1 MSYQVKSLVFAPNLA
16 RISVKFN
23 QAIHTPLNKQLLKVL
38 TLKQGNLRQQV
49 RRPSGYYEISA
60 SASFIIT
67 DSAWI
72 ANAVSDPIVPK
83 IQPTILLPL
92 QPK

>member
-23 QAIHTPLNKQLLKVL
+23 QAIHTPLNKQLLKVIS
-38 TLKQGNLRQQV
+38 LKQGNLRQQV

-67 DSAWI
+67 LESGIDVGQGI
-72 ANAVSDPIVPK
+72 TVGPGKFVKKNK
-83 IQPTILLPL
+83 RE
-92 QPK
+92 